1 MMGGRRTTQMLAR
14 SLTALPIVLFAALFL
29 RLGGGGGTWLP
40 SAVSLIGLA
49 LASLALRAVV
59 THRSSLSTAITRD
72 WRGLLA
78 RYGFL
83 AGLIALALLAV
94 MIRLPSIGGDLG
106 HQPLDIDEHRLAA
119 NVKQFFVK
127 GEIGYST
134 VEHYPGLFFWMLTGT
149 SLLMYLLGLMEGTLH
164 SIREM
169 PVESF
174 VLAGRLTNTL
184 IASATVVVTGLIGRQ
199 MSGTAAGLIAGG
211 ILAIAPLSVET
222 MTAMRNDPAQAL
234 FVCAAIHAALAASS
248 TDRRLWPVLAGL
260 FSGIATAIKYTSV
273 FALLPAIVAAL
284 LRGSVSARA
293 ARMGLVLLAFVLSVA
308 TTNHFLWWDFPN
320 FIRQLSDQ
328 VAITG
333 PGHWG
338 ALENPAAFH
347 TEILVRFGVGW
358 ALLILAAGYGVYG
371 LATGR
376 RDAWVFWLFPLL
388 YSWFTTKRPSQF
400 PRWVF
405 PLLPFVAVAGAAALA
420 WIVSTVRVWP
430 AWTRRPSGP
439 ALRAT
444 ALALLVVAVVGQPLW
459 LGLVTLSRRLMPP
472 TQHLV
477 EQWLR
482 ERPAEDR
489 VLVGEYWLDLTGSR
503 LTVRRVPNLG
513 AALQGGLYSLA
524 ANDWVVVPEPFFQNP
539 GLKRLMFVRRVS
551 ADQRSL
557 GGNIGYDFE
566 IYASPKLP
574 PSTGRLEIR
583 LGEAEAE
590 PFLGPEWEDP
600 AIGQPGR
607 PLPAKG
613 ASVYVPPRSGDVARI
628 VVDVTGTNLP
638 AGNLP
643 IVVTDTAGPILL
655 GDVPAPSGRSLTGVA
670 RLAPGGRAT
679 ELRLRPANP
688 AQRVRVVRL
697 VID

>member
-1 MMGGRRTTQMLAR
+1 MLAR
-14 SLTALPIVLFAALFL
+14 SVTVLPIVFFAALFL
-29 RLGGGGGTWLP
+29 RLGGGGVTWLP
-40 SAVSLIGLA
+40 SAIVLMGLGLA
-49 LASLALRAVV
+49 ALALNAAV
-59 THRSSLSTAITRD
+59 TQRSSFWTGITHD
-72 WRGLLA
+72 WRGLIA
-78 RYGFL
+78 RYGFV
-83 AGLIALALLAV
+83 AGLIALAVLAV
-94 MIRLPSIGGDLG
+94 LIRLPSIGADLG

-127 GEIGYST
+127 GEIGYHT

-149 SLLMYLLGLMEGTLH
+149 SLLIYLQGLMEGTLH

-184 IASATVVVTGLIGRQ
+184 VASATVVVTGLIGRQ
-199 MSGTAAGLIAGG
+199 MSGTAAGLMAAG

-248 TDRRLWPVLAGL
+248 TDRRAWPVLAGL
-260 FSGIATAIKYTSV
+260 FSGIATAIKYTGV
-273 FALLPAIVAAL
+273 FALLPALVAAL

-293 ARMGLVLLAFVLSVA
+293 ARVGLVLLGFVPAIA

-320 FIRQLSDQ
+320 FLRQLSDQ

-333 PGHWG
+333 PGHWA

-347 TEILVRFGVGW
+347 IEILVRFGVGW

-376 RDAWVFWLFPLL
+376 RDAWVFWLFPLF

-420 WIVSTVRVWP
+420 WIVSSVRVSP
-430 AWTRRPSGP
+430 AWTRRRSGP
-439 ALRAT
+439 ALGAT
-444 ALALLVVAVVGQPLW
+444 ALALLVVAVMGQPLW
-459 LGLVTLSRRLMPP
+459 VGLITLSRRLTPP
-472 TQHLV
+472 TQQLV

-482 ERPAEDR
+482 ERPAGER
-489 VLVGEYWLDLTGSR
+489 VLVGQYWLDLTSSR
-503 LTVRRVPNLG
+503 LTVRRVPDLG

-524 ANDWVVVPEPFFQNP
+524 SNDWVVVPEPFFQNP

-590 PFLGPEWEDP
+590 PFLGPEWDAP

-607 PLPAKG
+607 QLPPKG
-613 ASVYVPPRSGDVARI
+613 ASLYLPPRSGAVARI
-628 VVDVTGTNLP
+628 SVDVAGTNLP
-638 AGNLP
+638 AGNSP
-643 IVVTDTAGPILL
+643 IAITDAAGPILL
-655 GDVPAPSGRSLTGVA
+655 GDVPASASSGRSSTGVA
-670 RLAPGGRAT
+670 RLAAGGRAT
-679 ELRLRPANP
+679 ELRLTPANP
-688 AQRVRVVRL
+688 LHRVRVIRL